1 MTYIKKNITIL
12 CSMFLLMS
20 CTLQN
25 NARPSIKQGVYGYV
39 YWVQG
44 NMMPSPDEPKAN
56 GGRAVEKQIN
66 IYKVATFKDVE
77 GQAPLF
83 TKINAQLVKAIKS
96 NSKGFYQC
104 ELPPGKYSIFTIEE
118 KNSFFANSF
127 NGEGEI
133 NTVEIVAGQKVKLD
147 INVNYKAA
155 Y

>member
-1 MTYIKKNITIL
+1 MTSIKNIAIL
-12 CSMFLLMS
+12 CLALLFVS

-25 NARPSIKQGVYGYV
+25 NGEMKMKQGVYGDV

-44 NMMPSPDEPKAN
+44 NMMPSPDEPRAN
-56 GGRAVEKQIN
+56 QGRPIERQIN
-66 IYKVATFKDVE
+66 IYKVATFKEVE

-83 TKINAQLVKAIKS
+83 TKINTELFKTVKS

-104 ELPPGKYSIFTIEE
+104 ELPPGKYSIFTVEE
-118 KNSFFANSF
+118 KNSYFANTF

-133 NTVEIVAGQKVKLD
+133 NTVEITAGQKVKLD
-147 INVNYKAA
+147 ININYKAA